1 MHFLRPP
8 RLNDGGLR
16 AETSTE
22 EKANCPSARP
32 LVEPVQAVGFVQTR
46 DDESFDTSLSVQMSW
61 LSYTA
66 TTRCH
71 PRHVGAWLDRWGIG
85 CFPSP
90 TVGRSGMPV
99 QWISS
104 QSLCCCGPKMQVKD
118 ATNKCAQ
125 TRLVWSLDSCDVAH
139 FQRPAAPLPRSPG
152 ANKPRRSPMTPIH
165 PVTNAAGLMALAA
178 NFLHFSIST

>member
-1 MHFLRPP
+1 MTEGSGPRRAPRRRPTAPLPAPSWNRSKQSDSFKQGTMKASTLHSLFRCLGFLTLPQPVVTPATSARGWT
-8 RLNDGGLR
+8 DGGLVAFPR
-16 AETSTE
+16 
-22 EKANCPSARP
+22 
-32 LVEPVQAVGFVQTR
+32 
-46 DDESFDTSLSVQMSW
+46 LS
-61 LSYTA
+61 
-66 TTRCH
+66 
-71 PRHVGAWLDRWGIG
+71 
-85 CFPSP
+85 
-90 TVGRSGMPV
+90 VGRSGMPV

-152 ANKPRRSPMTPIH
+152 ANKPRRSPMTLIH

>member
-1 MHFLRPP
+1 MTEGSGPRRAPRRRPTAPLPAPSWNRSKQSDSFKQGTMKASTLHSLFRCLGFLTLPQPVVTPATLARGWT
-8 RLNDGGLR
+8 DGGLVAFPR
-16 AETSTE
+16 
-22 EKANCPSARP
+22 
-32 LVEPVQAVGFVQTR
+32 
-46 DDESFDTSLSVQMSW
+46 LS
-61 LSYTA
+61 
-66 TTRCH
+66 
-71 PRHVGAWLDRWGIG
+71 
-85 CFPSP
+85 
-90 TVGRSGMPV
+90 VGRSGMPV

-152 ANKPRRSPMTPIH
+152 ANKPRRSPMTLIH